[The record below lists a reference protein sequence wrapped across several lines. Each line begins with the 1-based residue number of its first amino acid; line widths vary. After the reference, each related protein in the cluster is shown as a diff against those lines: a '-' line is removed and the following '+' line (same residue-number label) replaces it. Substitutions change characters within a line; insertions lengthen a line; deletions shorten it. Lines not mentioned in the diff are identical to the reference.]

1 MNSDIFKSS
10 LLPNKDKI
18 EFVKLVQQEYKY
30 IDSIKYRP
38 SLTLWQFNIETG
50 ELKSAKVTVKEQLVW
65 TSKGNCTKKTRSVI
79 IALLIVLAI
88 FLVEAIS
95 YMYYH
100 RMETVWYVQMM
111 IALVLSLFVLGG
123 IILIAFSIES
133 FCSVVSLLQDVS
145 VTALSPR

>member
-1 MNSDIFKSS
+1 MIVHF
-10 LLPNKDKI
+10 I
-18 EFVKLVQQEYKY
+18 
-30 IDSIKYRP
+30 I
-38 SLTLWQFNIETG
+38 LWFT
-50 ELKSAKVTVKEQLVW
+50 
-65 TSKGNCTKKTRSVI
+65 

-88 FLVEAIS
+88 FLVEAIG

-133 FCSVVSLLQDVS
+133 FCSVVGLLQDAS
-145 VTALSPR
+145 VTVLSPR